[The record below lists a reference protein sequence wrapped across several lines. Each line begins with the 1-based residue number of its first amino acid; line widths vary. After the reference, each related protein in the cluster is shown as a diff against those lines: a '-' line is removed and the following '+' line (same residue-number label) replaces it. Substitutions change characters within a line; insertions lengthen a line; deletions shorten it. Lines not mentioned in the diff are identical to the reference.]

1 MRSKLKAIC
10 LIAAL
15 LAALGASAAAA
26 SPLLSADDMSTLRG
40 GCSGGGTFRCNT
52 EYCGPSGGT
61 EGCKEGD
68 HKTCN
73 PDDPEVA
80 CDNQLREGKNV
91 WGCGNVLPTGD
102 RCRQGKVEICG
113 RQGNCY
119 CNALGLCKVEE
130 TGTWGRYPCLDP

>member
-1 MRSKLKAIC
+1 MRSTLKAIC
-10 LIAAL
+10 FIAAL
-15 LAALGASAAAA
+15 LVALGASAAAA

-80 CDNQLREGKNV
+80 CDNQLREGGNV
-91 WGCGNVLPTGD
+91 EGCGNVLPTGD
-102 RCRQGKVEICG
+102 PCRQGEVEICG
-113 RQGNCY
+113 RLATCQCVLRV
-119 CNALGLCKVEE
+119 CTHKV
-130 TGTWGRYPCLDP
+130 TATWGRYPCLDP